1 MLKAY
6 KITERSIFYKVGA
19 PARVK
24 QALVNSLHWPA
35 ELRGLCLEFK
45 SVKLNPAKPISPK
58 LSPKYTATI
67 ACYSPAGG
75 IKVGGAV
82 PAAAIVVRPPK
93 SLAEFR
99 RVAALDE
106 KIFLRLWGKKMSP
119 EAKAGYSLMSDD
131 NMRKIKALIAFKE
144 DKPVAFFGY
153 MPFKGVSGKTYDAV
167 TSWNL
172 FPGLSA
178 AEGRSAFYQAGLWL
192 KKNSKRQN
200 SVSLGAYERETVK
213 FFAQGGF
220 TCCRVVVERLSG
232 IKKKKL

>member
-1 MLKAY
+1 MLKAH
-6 KITERSIFYKVGA
+6 KITERFIFYKAGA
-19 PARVK
+19 PALIK
-24 QALVNSLHWPA
+24 QALVDALYWPA

-58 LSPKYTATI
+58 LSPKYTTSI
-67 ACYSPAGG
+67 VCYSPAGG
-75 IKVGGAV
+75 VRVTATV
-82 PAAAIVVRPPK
+82 PAAGVEVRPPR
-93 SLAEFR
+93 SFAEFR

-106 KIFLRLWGKKMSP
+106 KIFLKLWDKKMSP

-131 NMRKIKALIAFKE
+131 NMRKIKALIAFRK

-172 FPGLSA
+172 FPGLSP

-192 KKNSKRQN
+192 KKSSRRQN
-200 SVSLGAYERETVK
+200 SISLGTYEKETVK
-213 FFAQGGF
+213 FFAQAGF
-220 TCCRVVVERLSG
+220 TCCRVVVERLAG
-232 IKKKKL
+232 TTKKKA